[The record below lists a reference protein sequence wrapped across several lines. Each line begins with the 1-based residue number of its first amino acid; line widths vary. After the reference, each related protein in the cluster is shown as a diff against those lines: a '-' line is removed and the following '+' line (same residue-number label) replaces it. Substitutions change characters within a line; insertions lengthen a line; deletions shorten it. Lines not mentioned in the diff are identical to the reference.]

1 MLAKARPPFNI
12 EFEGFRIIDAIMD
25 PIAMVEAKSKL
36 EILAKVRKP
45 EILVI
50 KITNV
55 NIARTVI
62 RTFAII
68 GNDA

>member
-1 MLAKARPPFNI
+1 MLANAKPPFNI
-12 EFEGFRIIDAIMD
+12 EFDGFRIIDAIMD

-36 EILAKVRKP
+36 EILAKVRNP

-50 KITNV
+50 KITNA

-62 RTFAII
+62 KTFAII